1 MKFFHRYD
9 EIFLFY
15 MGNSSLY
22 NTYLG
27 VGVLPIWRG
36 FMSNNSVLTRDYF
49 KDNIET
55 CNSLVYCTIPNIFYK
70 LDSQSF
76 YDWASCKYVVIP
88 PCVKEIAEDAF
99 LWDNLH
105 LIISNHDFFQKKS
118 FPFQVIP
125 YISAEF
131 SNSIV
136 SLYEKMESIDS
147 KVDIHSEEIA
157 KKRAALN
164 QEIDS
169 VLHELEQKDSILQG
183 KTKALEKKYTDLS
196 HKSDDASEFIKS
208 IKEKINT
215 MVTTKVD
222 EQLKRVEDECGKY
235 QSLQKSEVEEAKE
248 SLKKMKTELQSV
260 SSKEQKKLEKVK
272 KDFELLT
279 ENVKEQMDELA
290 DDIAQKALEI
300 AGKETPYKK
309 ITIVI
314 DKKKIQSNKPKIL
327 HHQFEDVITLVSAGF
342 NPLLVGPAGC
352 GKNVIIEQVA
362 DTLGWKFFYVND
374 VTEEYKVMGFVDANG
389 HYCKTQFYDAFT
401 QGGFIM
407 IDELDQ
413 SNAGALLAIN
423 SAIGTGYHE
432 YASFPDGKL
441 YPKHPDFHIAAAAN
455 TYGNGANMLYCGR
468 NQLDVASL
476 NRFTPIF
483 INYDHDLE
491 SNLVS
496 NQDFLPLYWKI
507 RNIIQ
512 TNRIRQVISTRN
524 IVNADKMISNHLF
537 DLDKIFD
544 FTITQGMS
552 KEDLRIILND
562 LSKSRSTGS
571 YENQFTNYLQ
581 KVKQISMKEY

>member
-1 MKFFHRYD
+1 M
-9 EIFLFY
+9 
-15 MGNSSLY
+15 SSK
-22 NTYLG
+22 N
-27 VGVLPIWRG
+27 I
-36 FMSNNSVLTRDYF
+36 LTRDYF
-49 KDNIET
+49 KENVDT
-55 CNSLVYCTIPNIFYK
+55 CKDLVNCTIPNTFYGI
-70 LDSQSF
+70 DSQAF
-76 YDWASCKYVVIP
+76 YDWTSCKYVIIP
-88 PCVKEIAEDAF
+88 PSVKEIAQDAF

-105 LIISNHDFFQKKS
+105 LVISNHESFQTNS
-118 FPFQVIP
+118 FPFQVFP
-125 YISAEF
+125 YVNAEV
-131 SNSIV
+131 SKSYV
-136 SLYEKMESIDS
+136 SLFEKIDSVDS
-147 KVDIHSEEIA
+147 KVDINSEEIA
-157 KKRAALN
+157 QKRKVIN

-169 VLHELEQKDSILQG
+169 IVHELEQREKILQEKG
-183 KTKALEKKYTDLS
+183 KKIDAKYSELS
-196 HKSDDASEFIKS
+196 LKSDESSEFITT
-208 IKEKINT
+208 IKKKINT
-215 MVTTKVD
+215 MITTDVE
-222 EQLKRVEDECGKY
+222 EQLKKVRNECEKY
-235 QSLQKSEVEEAKE
+235 QNLQKNEAEVTKK
-248 SLKKMKTELQSV
+248 SLEQMKTDIQSLV
-260 SSKEQKKLEKVK
+260 TKEQKKLEKVK
-272 KDFELLT
+272 KDFQCVSTDVER
-279 ENVKEQMDELA
+279 QIDELS
-290 DDIAQKALEI
+290 DEIAEKALEK
-300 AGKETPYKK
+300 AKERTPFKM

-314 DKKKIQSNKPKIL
+314 DHKKIQSNKPKIL
-327 HHQFEDVITLVSAGF
+327 HHQFEDVIKLVSAGF

-389 HYCKTQFYDAFT
+389 NYCKTQFYEAFT
-401 QGGFIM
+401 NGGFIM

-483 INYDHDLE
+483 INYDHTLE

-496 NQDFLPLYWKI
+496 NQSFLPLYWKI
-507 RNIIQ
+507 RNIIEA
-512 TNRIRQVISTRN
+512 NRIRQVISTRN
-524 IVNADKMISNHLF
+524 IVNADKMLSNKLF
-537 DLDKIFD
+537 DLNKVFD

-562 LSKSRSTGS
+562 LSKTTSAGF

-581 KVKQISMKEY
+581 KVKKISLSEY